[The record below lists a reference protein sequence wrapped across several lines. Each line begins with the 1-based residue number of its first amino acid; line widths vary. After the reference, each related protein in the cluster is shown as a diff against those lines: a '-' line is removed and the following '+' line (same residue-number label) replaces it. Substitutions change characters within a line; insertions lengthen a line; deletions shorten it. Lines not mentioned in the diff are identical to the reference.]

1 MTDECRVCGRDRPDR
16 SERWS
21 VTLSDYADSTA
32 AFEKF
37 GLCADC
43 WRRLRDELRAGRVPA

>member
-1 MTDECRVCGRDRPDR
+1 MTDTCRACGRERSPR

-21 VTLSDYADSTA
+21 VTLSDYAASSA

-37 GLCADC
+37 ALCPEC
-43 WRRLRDELRAGRVPA
+43 WERLRDELRAGRVPA

>member
-37 GLCADC
+37 GLCAEC
-43 WRRLRDELRAGRVPA
+43 WRRLREELRAGRVPA